1 MHWKLIL
8 GPTLEY
14 LQYPRECQD
23 CLKTF
28 VNMIHARNYA
38 SNEQHFAYKINVP
51 EYAASVPIPE
61 DSRIRFSLFL
71 YFLNGESEKK
81 H

>member
-1 MHWKLIL
+1 
-8 GPTLEY
+8 
-14 LQYPRECQD
+14 
-23 CLKTF
+23 
-28 VNMIHARNYA
+28 MIHARNYA